1 VSLETETLKEL
12 EALVIAGRVHEAL
25 ALTEK
30 AIADGAAAEALIEEA
45 LIPAMSVVGER
56 FERMEYFLPEMLAAA
71 MAMQSSMELLRP
83 LLVETGMPAAATVVL
98 GTVQG
103 DLHDIGK
110 DLVGMML
117 EGAGFDVVDLGVD
130 VSPDQFVEAI
140 GAHSAAVLGI
150 SALLTTTM
158 PMMRQTIETLEGA
171 GVRSQVKV
179 IVGGAAITQAYAD
192 EIGADAYAPDAS
204 VAVRRVR
211 ALLNSTQTRG

>member
-1 VSLETETLKEL
+1 METDTLKEL
-12 EALVIAGRVHEAL
+12 RALVIQGRVHEAR
-25 ALTEK
+25 AIAEK
-30 AIADGAAAEALIEEA
+30 AIDGGTDADALIQQA

-56 FERMEYFLPEMLAAA
+56 FERMEYYLPEMLAAA
-71 MAMQSSMELLRP
+71 TAMQSCMEFLRP
-83 LLVETGMPAAATVVL
+83 VLVDTGISAAATVVL

-130 VSPDQFVEAI
+130 VTPDRFVEAT
-140 GAHSAAVLGI
+140 GAHGATILGM

-158 PMMRQTIETLEGA
+158 PMMRETIETLVEA

-204 VAVRRVR
+204 VAVRRTQS
-211 ALLNSTQTRG
+211 LLSPAQSGG

>member
-1 VSLETETLKEL
+1 
-12 EALVIAGRVHEAL
+12 
-25 ALTEK
+25 
-30 AIADGAAAEALIEEA
+30 
-45 LIPAMSVVGER
+45 
-56 FERMEYFLPEMLAAA
+56 
-71 MAMQSSMELLRP
+71 MQSSMELRRP
-83 LLVETGMPAAATVVL
+83 LLVETGMPVSATVVL

-130 VSPDQFVEAI
+130 VAPDQFSRAI
-140 GAHSAAVLGI
+140 GEHGATVLGM

-171 GVRSQVKV
+171 GVGSQVKV

>member
-1 VSLETETLKEL
+1 METDILKEL
-12 EALVIAGRVHEAL
+12 RALVIEGRVPEAR
-25 ALTEK
+25 ALTK
-30 AIADGAAAEALIEEA
+30 QAIHRGFAADTLIQQA

-56 FERMEYFLPEMLAAA
+56 FERLEYYLPEMLAAA
-71 MAMQSSMELLRP
+71 TAMQSSMGLLRP
-83 LLVETGMPAAATVVL
+83 LLVETGVSAVATVVL

-130 VSPDQFVEAI
+130 VAPDRFVEATEAH
-140 GAHSAAVLGI
+140 GAAILGM

-158 PMMRQTIETLEGA
+158 PMMRQTMERLEGT
-171 GVRSQVKV
+171 GVRNKVKV

-204 VAVRRVR
+204 VAVRRTQS
-211 ALLNSTQTRG
+211 LLGSVQAGR

>member
-1 VSLETETLKEL
+1 METDTLKEL
-12 EALVIAGRVHEAL
+12 RALVIQGRVHEAR
-25 ALTEK
+25 AIAEK
-30 AIADGAAAEALIEEA
+30 AIDGGTDADALIQQA

-56 FERMEYFLPEMLAAA
+56 FERMEYYLPEMLAAA
-71 MAMQSSMELLRP
+71 TAMQSCMEFLRP
-83 LLVETGMPAAATVVL
+83 VLVDTGISAAATVVL

-130 VSPDQFVEAI
+130 VTPDRFVEAT
-140 GAHSAAVLGI
+140 GAHGATILGM

-158 PMMRQTIETLEGA
+158 PMMRQTIETLVEA

-204 VAVRRVR
+204 VAVRRTQS
-211 ALLNSTQTRG
+211 LLSPAQSGG

>member
-1 VSLETETLKEL
+1 MEMDILKEL
-12 EALVIAGRVHEAL
+12 KALVIQGRVHEARTV
-25 ALTEK
+25 AEK
-30 AIADGAAAEALIEEA
+30 GIDGGIGADALIQRA

-71 MAMQSSMELLRP
+71 TAMQSCMELLRP
-83 LLVETGMPAAATVVL
+83 LLVGTEVSAAATVVL

-130 VSPDQFVEAI
+130 VAPDRFVEAI
-140 GAHSAAVLGI
+140 GACCAAVLGM

-158 PMMRQTIETLEGA
+158 PMMHQTIERLEEA
-171 GVRSQVKV
+171 GVRDQVKV

-204 VAVRRVR
+204 VAVRRTQF
-211 ALLNSTQTRG
+211 LLNPAQTGG

>member
-1 VSLETETLKEL
+1 METDILEELLTLVVE
-12 EALVIAGRVHEAL
+12 GRVDGARAHAER
-25 ALTEK
+25 
-30 AIADGAAAEALIEEA
+30 AIDGGAAADALIQRA

-56 FERMEYFLPEMLAAA
+56 YERMEYFLPEMLAAA
-71 MAMQSSMELLRP
+71 TAMQSCMELLRP
-83 LLVETGMPAAATVVL
+83 LLVDTSVSVVATVVL

-130 VSPDQFVEAI
+130 VAPDRFVEAI
-140 GAHSAAVLGI
+140 GTHGATVLGM

-158 PMMRQTIETLEGA
+158 PMMRQTIERLEEA
-171 GVRSQVKV
+171 GVRDQVRV

-192 EIGADAYAPDAS
+192 EITADAYAPDAS
-204 VAVRRVR
+204 VAVRR
-211 ALLNSTQTRG
+211 TQSLVSSARERG